1 MDQTTERGREQLRGI
16 ARNAMIDHGLLPE
29 FSAAVTAELR
39 GIAKPAGIAA
49 SMRDLRDLPWVS
61 IDNDDSRD
69 LDQLSVVTSE
79 AGSVKVLVA
88 IADVDAIVHQGSA
101 IDGHARTNTTSVYT
115 AAEIFSMLPEMLST
129 DLTSLGEDQD
139 RVAIVIEMAVSD
151 RDGSVGASDIY
162 RAAVRN
168 HAKLA
173 YNSVAAWLEGTTAP
187 PGRLAQDAELQKQ
200 LRIQDR
206 IAQAMKQLRHSHG
219 ALSLQTVQARPVFQ
233 NDVLIDL
240 QAEEKNRAA

>member
-1 MDQTTERGREQLRGI
+1 MNVRRAPCHVTSAPMDQTTERGREQLRGI

-88 IADVDAIVHQGSA
+88 IADVDTIVHQGSA

-129 DLTSLGEDQD
+129 DLTSLGQGQE
-139 RVAIVIEMAVSD
+139 RRAIVVDMAVASD
-151 RDGSVGASDIY
+151 GVVGTSDIY
-162 RAAVRN
+162 RARVLN
-168 HAKLA
+168 HA
-173 YNSVAAWLEGTTAP
+173 
-187 PGRLAQDAELQKQ
+187 RL
-200 LRIQDR
+200 
-206 IAQAMKQLRHSHG
+206 
-219 ALSLQTVQARPVFQ
+219 T
-233 NDVLIDL
+233 
-240 QAEEKNRAA
+240 